1 MKIDGVDDLTRH
13 LNDKFEEKPIKTFQF
28 QNEGRKLYDKGLELL
43 GQYMGKFQNNL
54 YELKLNLQK
63 H

>member
-1 MKIDGVDDLTRH
+1 LKIDGFEDLNRH
-13 LNDKFEEKPIKTFQF
+13 LNDKFDEKPIKTFHF
-28 QNEGRKLYDKGLELL
+28 QNEGRKIYEKGLDLL
-43 GQYMGKFQNNL
+43 GQYLGKFQNNL